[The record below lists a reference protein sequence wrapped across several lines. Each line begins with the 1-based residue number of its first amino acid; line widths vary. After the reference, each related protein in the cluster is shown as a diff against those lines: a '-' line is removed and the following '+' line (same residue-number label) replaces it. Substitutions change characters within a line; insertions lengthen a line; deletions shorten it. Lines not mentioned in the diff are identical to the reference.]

1 VPEPRVALIVNEHA
15 GRGRVAR
22 QIPAIADA
30 LRARHIVPTILATRG
45 PLDAAH
51 LARQAAEDG
60 YSTVVAVG
68 GDGTINEVAN
78 GLMAGPPNR
87 PSLGIVPAGSGCDFA
102 RSFDLPQRFDG
113 SLRGIVGDTTPI
125 DVGRIECQ
133 GPDGLIVRHFVNVAE
148 AGMAAATASLAAR
161 LPRWVGRARY
171 LIAFWPTLATY
182 RPTTVTVTVDGEV
195 HRGVAHNALVANGR
209 YFGGGMHISP
219 HSDPG
224 DGRFDVQVSI
234 GPKRQA
240 LTLIPR
246 IYRGSHL
253 PNRRIVQ
260 FEGDRVT
267 VESDSPIPVEA
278 DGEPVGSTPATF
290 TLLPGAL
297 GLVV

>member
-1 VPEPRVALIVNEHA
+1 VALIVNERA

-22 QIPAIADA
+22 QVPGIADA
-30 LRARHIVPTILATRG
+30 LGAQGIEPTILTTSG
-45 PLDAAH
+45 PLDAIR
-51 LARQAAEDG
+51 LARQAAEDRFT
-60 YSTVVAVG
+60 TVVAIG
-68 GDGTINEVAN
+68 GDGTVNEVVN
-78 GLMAGPPNR
+78 GLMEGPPER
-87 PSLGIVPAGSGCDFA
+87 PSLGIVAGGSGCDFA
-102 RSFDLPQRFDG
+102 RSFDLPKRFDG
-113 SLRGIVGDTTPI
+113 SLRGIVGQTTSI

-133 GPDGLIVRHFVNVAE
+133 GPDGPLVRYFVNVAE
-148 AGMAAATASLAAR
+148 AGMAAATAGLAAR

-182 RPTTVTVTVDGEV
+182 RPTTVTVTVGGEV

-224 DGRFDVQVSI
+224 DGRLDVQVSI

-246 IYRGSHL
+246 IYRGTHL
-253 PNRRIVQ
+253 PNERIVQ
-260 FEGDRVT
+260 FEGERVT

-278 DGEPVGSTPATF
+278 DGEPVGFSPVTF
-290 TLLPGAL
+290 TILPGAL
-297 GLVV
+297 DLVV

>member
-22 QIPAIADA
+22 QIPVIVAA
-30 LRARHIVPTILATRG
+30 LRERGVDPTVLPTRG
-45 PLDAAH
+45 PLDAVQ

-60 YSTVVAVG
+60 YATVVAVG

-78 GLMAGPPNR
+78 GLMAGPANR
-87 PSLGIVPAGSGCDFA
+87 PNLGIMPAGSGCDFA
-102 RSFDLPQRFDG
+102 RSFGLPQRFDG
-113 SLRGIVGDTTPI
+113 SLRGIVGGTTPV

-133 GPDGLIVRHFVNVAE
+133 GPDGPIVRHFVNVAE

-161 LPRWVGRARY
+161 LPRWVGGTRY

-182 RPTTVTVTVDGEV
+182 RPTTITVTAGDEV
-195 HRGVAHNALVANGR
+195 HRGVAHNALIANGR

-246 IYRGSHL
+246 IYRGTHL

-260 FEGDRVT
+260 AGGERVT
-267 VESDSPIPVEA
+267 VESDVPIPVEA

-290 TLLPGAL
+290 TILPGAL
-297 GLVV
+297 DLVV